1 MTIRTWAG
9 KSKLEFALIY

>member
-1 MTIRTWAG
+1 MAIRTWAG